1 MENVTSVF
9 PAAGVSSQQGTVLHH
24 VQKHRTQTTVLG
36 CLSFIPAAP
45 PAHAVVFPVSCCTR
59 HTASLCCRAAQVSD
73 SVLPY
78 TQQKSGCGGI
88 GRLGGRG

>member
-1 MENVTSVF
+1 MENVSCFF
-9 PAAGVSSQQGTVLHH
+9 PAAGVSSQQGTELHH
-24 VQKHRTQTTVLG
+24 FQKHCTQRTVLG
-36 CLSFIPAAP
+36 CLSFRPAAP

-73 SVLPY
+73 SVLPD
-78 TQQKSGCGGI
+78 TQQKSGCGDT